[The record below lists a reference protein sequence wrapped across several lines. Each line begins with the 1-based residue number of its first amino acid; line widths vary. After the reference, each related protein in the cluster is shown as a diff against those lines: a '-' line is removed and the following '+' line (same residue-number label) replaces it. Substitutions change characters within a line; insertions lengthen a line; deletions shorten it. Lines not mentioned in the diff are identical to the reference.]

1 MVTFEQIVSI
11 SGSLVATVLIPLV
24 TAFMFYDSRKRKAE
38 AEARQAETDNI
49 TSYAA
54 EWKKN
59 YEEEKE
65 AKTAQETKLNAKIDQ
80 LYAEKE
86 ADRKRIRE
94 LMQRNQELELKSQS
108 LEFRKCEKRGCKD
121 RIPPSDF

>member
-1 MVTFEQIVSI
+1 MAEMVTFEQIVSL

-38 AEARQAETDNI
+38 AEARQAETENI
-49 TSYAA
+49 TSYAS

-65 AKTAQETKLNAKIDQ
+65 EKAKLNEKIDQ
-80 LYAEKE
+80 LYVEKE
-86 ADRKRIRE
+86 SDRKRIRE
-94 LMQRNQELELKSQS
+94 LMQSNQELELKNQA
-108 LEFRKCEKRGCKD
+108 LEFRKCEKRGCRD
-121 RIPPSDF
+121 RVPPSDF

>member
-1 MVTFEQIVSI
+1 MVTFEEIVSL

-65 AKTAQETKLNAKIDQ
+65 EKARLSGKIDQ

-86 ADRKRIRE
+86 SERKRIRE
-94 LMQRNQELELKSQS
+94 LMQRNQELELKNQA

-121 RIPPSDF
+121 RIPPSEF

>member
-1 MVTFEQIVSI
+1 MAEMVTFEQIVSL

-38 AEARQAETDNI
+38 AEARQAETENI
-49 TSYAA
+49 TSYAS

-65 AKTAQETKLNAKIDQ
+65 EKAKLNEKIDQ
-80 LYAEKE
+80 LYVEKE
-86 ADRKRIRE
+86 SDRKRIRE
-94 LMQRNQELELKSQS
+94 LMQRNQELELKNQA
-108 LEFRKCEKRGCKD
+108 LEFRKCEKRGCRD
-121 RIPPSDF
+121 RVPPSDF